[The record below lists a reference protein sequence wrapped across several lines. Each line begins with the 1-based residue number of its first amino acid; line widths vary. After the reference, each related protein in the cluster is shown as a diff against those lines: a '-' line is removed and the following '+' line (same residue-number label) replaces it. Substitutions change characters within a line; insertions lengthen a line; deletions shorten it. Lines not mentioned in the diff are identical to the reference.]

1 MLSFNPVYPYAYKK
15 NCIRNLFNIS
25 KENEAIKDRIIRDI
39 NNLFKQEDYY
49 KPVSA
54 GSFYS
59 NYCIEDESDRNKT
72 LSIEEYLDKTRP
84 SLKDK

>member
-1 MLSFNPVYPYAYKK
+1 MK
-15 NCIRNLFNIS
+15 N
-25 KENEAIKDRIIRDI
+25 EGIKDRIIRDI

-84 SLKDK
+84 CLKDK